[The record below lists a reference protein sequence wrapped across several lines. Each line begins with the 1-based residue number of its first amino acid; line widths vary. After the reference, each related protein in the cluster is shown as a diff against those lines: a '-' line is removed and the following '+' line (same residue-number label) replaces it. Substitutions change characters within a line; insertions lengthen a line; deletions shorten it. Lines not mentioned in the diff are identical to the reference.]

1 MEPTHPLPLPPH
13 FASPPSSPSGPSPTD
28 AYISSLLRFGT
39 TSTMLRTLCGGMHIL
54 DFFTRTPDLYS
65 QVLPASWRA
74 WFRGQDIARVLDF
87 LMRDDVSGFDDGRAQ
102 ADVYDADED
111 DIGKDEDPQ
120 RYADPSAP
128 PPPSLVRFVKDVR
141 MHLLDREWREPPG
154 APTHR
159 LPRPLALGMKVK
171 KLHEVEHFAAFVDRL
186 AKDISSTPVDAGGQG
201 AEPDGE
207 GKRSNEITHVADFG
221 SGQNY
226 LGRALACPPYSRNII
241 AIESREHN
249 IAGAR
254 GIDVLAKLAPKK
266 VVWRNKKEWKKV
278 KDDAKARGEK
288 VKWNRR
294 EEMRNDLNVDG
305 REEACEE
312 CGTNGEKEEVNGAN
326 GDANADEASPLEMTE
341 KAAEDLPEEFRN
353 VGLEDLAAD
362 EVKSTQTKAFSPNN
376 SYTKKKTTLEVSST
390 GRGTIQYV
398 THRLEDGNLSNVIG
412 QILDPS
418 KVDQQPTAEIKEAAS
433 STDTPLLTSSPSV
446 TPTTTAR
453 DPGLMV
459 ISLHSCG
466 NLLHHGLRSL
476 TLNPSV
482 RAVAMIGCCYNL
494 LTERLGP
501 PSYKLPQLRPNH
513 PRLEATAN
521 AHDPHGFPMSA
532 RYAAYRIPGTSG
544 DTGVRLNITARM
556 MAVQAPQN
564 WGPRDS
570 DAFFTRHF
578 YRALLQRVMLERG
591 IVEAPKVRAGTTDN
605 AASGEKDAAGYYV
618 VGGRQVGGPVSPAG
632 TGDESGDP
640 LVIGTLP
647 KSCYRSFVAY
657 VRGAV
662 SKILSAPSVS
672 PYTTTSDTPS
682 SSSTSEDERKR
693 LIAERMTAPALSD
706 ADIAAYEAA
715 YAERRK
721 ELSVVWSLMAFSAGV
736 VEAMIVVD
744 RYCWLREQ
752 EGVKRAWVQTA
763 FEYGL
768 SPRNLVVVGVKG

>member
-1 MEPTHPLPLPPH
+1 MEPKHPLPLPPH
-13 FASPPSSPSGPSPTD
+13 FASLPSSPDGPSPTD

-39 TSTMLRTLCGGMHIL
+39 TSTMLRTLCGGVHIL

-74 WFRGQDIARVLDF
+74 WFAGQSVERVLEF
-87 LMRDDVSGFDDGRAQ
+87 LMRDDVAVYDDGRA
-102 ADVYDADED
+102 
-111 DIGKDEDPQ
+111 GRDPN
-120 RYADPSAP
+120 SP

-141 MHLLDREWREPPG
+141 MHLLDREWREPAG

-159 LPRPLALGMKVK
+159 LPRPMALGMKVK
-171 KLHEVEHFAAFVDRL
+171 KKHEVEHFAAFVDRL
-186 AKDISSTPVDAGGQG
+186 AKDSSS
-201 AEPDGE
+201 
-207 GKRSNEITHVADFG
+207 SNEITHIADFG

-226 LGRALACPPYSRNII
+226 LGRALACPPYNRNII

-254 GIDVLAKLAPKK
+254 EIDVLAKLAPKK

-294 EEMRNDLNVDG
+294 EEMRSDANGDG
-305 REEACEE
+305 TNGDACEE
-312 CGTNGEKEEVNGAN
+312 CADGQKEDDAEVT
-326 GDANADEASPLEMTE
+326 SPAPETTTE
-341 KAAEDLPEEFRN
+341 KAAEELPEELKN
-353 VGLEDLAAD
+353 VGLEELAVDDAATTPS
-362 EVKSTQTKAFSPNN
+362 KPFSPNN
-376 SYTKKKTTLEVSST
+376 TYTKKKTTTTTLEVSSS

-418 KVDQQPTAEIKEAAS
+418 KVSSDQQPSLEIKAAAS
-433 STDTPLLTSSPSV
+433 STDTPLVTSSPAV
-446 TPTTTAR
+446 TPTSKAT

-476 TLNPSV
+476 TLNPRV

-532 RYAAYRIPGTSG
+532 RYAEYVVPGTN
-544 DTGVRLNITARM
+544 DAGVRLNITARM

-564 WGPRDS
+564 WGPADS

-591 IVEAPKVRAGTTDN
+591 VVEAPKVRSSTHEGEEGEGAG
-605 AASGEKDAAGYYV
+605 GYYV
-618 VGGRQVGGPVSPAG
+618 VGGRTVSGPVSPAG

-662 SKILSAPSVS
+662 AKMLSGTPTS
-672 PYTTTSDTPS
+672 PYTTTPSSNPPSTS
-682 SSSTSEDERKR
+682 SSSSSSSQPGGDRTA
-693 LIAERMTAPALSD
+693 LIAATMTSPALSD
-706 ADIAAYEAA
+706 ATIAAYETA
-715 YAERRK
+715 YAERK
-721 ELSVVWSLMAFSAGV
+721 KQLSVVWSLMAYAAGV
-736 VEAMIVVD
+736 VEALIVVD

-752 EGVKRAWVQTA
+752 EGVERAWVQTV

-768 SPRNLVVVGVKG
+768 SPRNLVVVGVKGEGKGE

>member
-1 MEPTHPLPLPPH
+1 MEPKHPLPLPPH
-13 FASPPSSPSGPSPTD
+13 FASLPHSPSGPSPTD
-28 AYISSLLRFGT
+28 VYIDSLLRFGT
-39 TSTMLRTLCGGMHIL
+39 TSTMLRTLCGGVHIL

-74 WFRGQDIARVLDF
+74 WFRGQSVERVLDF
-87 LMRDDVSGFDDGRAQ
+87 LMRDDVAGFDDGRRAQ
-102 ADVYDADED
+102 DDDAYDAADEE
-111 DIGKDEDPQ
+111 IGKDEVPQ
-120 RYADPSAP
+120 GYDAPSAP

-141 MHLLDREWREPPG
+141 MHLLDREWSEPPG
-154 APTHR
+154 ASTHR

-171 KLHEVEHFAAFVDRL
+171 KLHEVEHFAALVDRL
-186 AKDISSTPVDAGGQG
+186 AKDISRCS
-201 AEPDGE
+201 
-207 GKRSNEITHVADFG
+207 SNEITHVADFG

-226 LGRALACPPYSRNII
+226 LGRALACPPYNRNII

-254 GIDVLAKLAPKK
+254 EIDVLAKLAPKK

-294 EEMRNDLNVDG
+294 EEMRQDADVEGN
-305 REEACEE
+305 EEACEE
-312 CGTNGEKEEVNGAN
+312 CGTDVQKGEVNGAN
-326 GDANADEASPLEMTE
+326 GDANADLATTPQDTTK

-353 VGLEDLAAD
+353 
-362 EVKSTQTKAFSPNN
+362 
-376 SYTKKKTTLEVSST
+376 TTLEVSST

-398 THRLEDGNLSNVIG
+398 THRLEDGNLSNVMG

-418 KVDQQPTAEIKEAAS
+418 KIDQQPTAEIKEAAS

-446 TPTTTAR
+446 TPTTTAQ
-453 DPGLMV
+453 DPGVMV

-482 RAVAMIGCCYNL
+482 RAVALIGCCYNL

-521 AHDPHGFPMSA
+521 AHDPHGFPMSKH
-532 RYAAYRIPGTSG
+532 YAEYQIPGTSEC
-544 DTGVRLNITARM
+544 GVRLNITARM

-591 IVEAPKVRAGTTDN
+591 IVEAPKVRASSQN
-605 AASGEKDAAGYYV
+605 NNNKNEEAAENETGYYV
-618 VGGRQVGGPVSPAG
+618 VGGRRVGGPVSPAG

-647 KSCYRSFVAY
+647 KSCYRSFVSY

-662 SKILSAPSVS
+662 SKILSS
-672 PYTTTSDTPS
+672 PCTTSTSTPEQDHR
-682 SSSTSEDERKR
+682 TK

-715 YAERRK
+715 YAERKK
-721 ELSVVWSLMAFSAGV
+721 ELSVVWSLMAFAAGV
-736 VEAMIVVD
+736 VEALIVVD

-752 EGVKRAWVQTA
+752 EGVSRAWVQTA

>member
-1 MEPTHPLPLPPH
+1 MEPKHPLPLPPH
-13 FASPPSSPSGPSPTD
+13 FASLPHSPSGPSPTD
-28 AYISSLLRFGT
+28 VYIDSLLRFGT
-39 TSTMLRTLCGGMHIL
+39 TSTMLRTLCGGVHIL

-74 WFRGQDIARVLDF
+74 WFRGQSVERVLDF
-87 LMRDDVSGFDDGRAQ
+87 LMRDD
-102 ADVYDADED
+102 
-111 DIGKDEDPQ
+111 IGKDEVPQ
-120 RYADPSAP
+120 GYDAPSAP

-141 MHLLDREWREPPG
+141 MHLLDREWSEPPG
-154 APTHR
+154 ASTHR

-171 KLHEVEHFAAFVDRL
+171 KLHEVEHFAALVDRL
-186 AKDISSTPVDAGGQG
+186 AKDISRCS
-201 AEPDGE
+201 
-207 GKRSNEITHVADFG
+207 SNEITHVADFG

-226 LGRALACPPYSRNII
+226 LGRALACPPYNRNII

-254 GIDVLAKLAPKK
+254 EIDVLAKLAPKK
-266 VVWRNKKEWKKV
+266 VVWRNKKEWKK
-278 KDDAKARGEK
+278 
-288 VKWNRR
+288 
-294 EEMRNDLNVDG
+294 
-305 REEACEE
+305 
-312 CGTNGEKEEVNGAN
+312 
-326 GDANADEASPLEMTE
+326 
-341 KAAEDLPEEFRN
+341 FRN
-353 VGLEDLAAD
+353 VGLEELAKD
-362 EVKSTQTKAFSPNN
+362 EANFAPSKPFSPNN

-398 THRLEDGNLSNVIG
+398 THRLEDGNLSNVMG
-412 QILDPS
+412 QILDP
-418 KVDQQPTAEIKEAAS
+418 
-433 STDTPLLTSSPSV
+433 V
-446 TPTTTAR
+446 TPTTTAQ
-453 DPGLMV
+453 DPGVMV

-482 RAVAMIGCCYNL
+482 RAVALIGCCYNL

-521 AHDPHGFPMSA
+521 AHDPHGFPMSKH
-532 RYAAYRIPGTSG
+532 YAEYQIPGTSEC
-544 DTGVRLNITARM
+544 GVRLNITARM

-591 IVEAPKVRAGTTDN
+591 IVEAPKT
-605 AASGEKDAAGYYV
+605 GYYV
-618 VGGRQVGGPVSPAG
+618 VGGRRVGGPVSPAG

-647 KSCYRSFVAY
+647 KSCYRSFVSY

-662 SKILSAPSVS
+662 SKILSS
-672 PYTTTSDTPS
+672 PCTTSTSTPEQDHR
-682 SSSTSEDERKR
+682 TK

-715 YAERRK
+715 YAERKK
-721 ELSVVWSLMAFSAGV
+721 ELSVVWSLMAFAAGV
-736 VEAMIVVD
+736 VEALIVVD

-752 EGVKRAWVQTA
+752 EGVSRAWVQTA

>member
-13 FASPPSSPSGPSPTD
+13 FASLPSSPSGPSPTD

-39 TSTMLRTLCGGMHIL
+39 TSTMLRTLCGGVHIL

-74 WFRGQDIARVLDF
+74 WFRSQEIARILDF

-102 ADVYDADED
+102 ADV
-111 DIGKDEDPQ
+111 
-120 RYADPSAP
+120 AP

-186 AKDISSTPVDAGGQG
+186 AKDISSTNG
-201 AEPDGE
+201 
-207 GKRSNEITHVADFG
+207 ITHVADFG

-266 VVWRNKKEWKKV
+266 VVWRNKKEWK
-278 KDDAKARGEK
+278 R
-288 VKWNRR
+288 
-294 EEMRNDLNVDG
+294 G
-305 REEACEE
+305 REEACDE
-312 CGTNGEKEEVNGAN
+312 CGTNGEKEEVNGEN
-326 GDANADEASPLEMTE
+326 GDANADEASPRETTE
-341 KAAEDLPEEFRN
+341 TAAEGLPEEFRN
-353 VGLEDLAAD
+353 VELEDLASD
-362 EVKSTQTKAFSPNN
+362 EASSTPAKPFSPNN

-532 RYAAYRIPGTSG
+532 RYAAYGIPGTSG

-591 IVEAPKVRAGTTDN
+591 IVEAPKVRTADN
-605 AASGEKDAAGYYV
+605 EGGEKQAAGGYYV

-657 VRGAV
+657 VRSAV
-662 SKILSAPSVS
+662 SKILSAPSA
-672 PYTTTSDTPS
+672 
-682 SSSTSEDERKR
+682 EDERKR
-693 LIAERMTAPALSD
+693 LITERMTAPALSD

-721 ELSVVWSLMAFSAGV
+721 ELSVVWSLMAFAAGV

-752 EGVKRAWVQTA
+752 EGVKRAWVQTG

>member
-1 MEPTHPLPLPPH
+1 
-13 FASPPSSPSGPSPTD
+13 
-28 AYISSLLRFGT
+28 
-39 TSTMLRTLCGGMHIL
+39 
-54 DFFTRTPDLYS
+54 
-65 QVLPASWRA
+65 
-74 WFRGQDIARVLDF
+74 
-87 LMRDDVSGFDDGRAQ
+87 
-102 ADVYDADED
+102 
-111 DIGKDEDPQ
+111 
-120 RYADPSAP
+120 
-128 PPPSLVRFVKDVR
+128 
-141 MHLLDREWREPPG
+141 MHLLDREWSEPPG
-154 APTHR
+154 ASTHR

-171 KLHEVEHFAAFVDRL
+171 KLHEVEHFAALVDRL
-186 AKDISSTPVDAGGQG
+186 AKDISSTPTVEAGSERGLG
-201 AEPDGE
+201 GNGKE
-207 GKRSNEITHVADFG
+207 GRRCSSNEITHVADFG

-226 LGRALACPPYSRNII
+226 LGRALACPPYNRNII

-254 GIDVLAKLAPKK
+254 EIDVLAKLAPKK

-294 EEMRNDLNVDG
+294 EEMRQDADVEGN
-305 REEACEE
+305 EEACEE
-312 CGTNGEKEEVNGAN
+312 CGTDVQKGEVNGAN
-326 GDANADEASPLEMTE
+326 GDANADLATTPQDTTK

-353 VGLEDLAAD
+353 VGLEELAKD
-362 EVKSTQTKAFSPNN
+362 EANFAPSKPFSPNN

-398 THRLEDGNLSNVIG
+398 THRLEDGNLSNVMG

-418 KVDQQPTAEIKEAAS
+418 KIDQQPTAEIKEAAS

-446 TPTTTAR
+446 TPTTTAQ
-453 DPGLMV
+453 DPGVMV

-482 RAVAMIGCCYNL
+482 RAVALIGCCYNL

-521 AHDPHGFPMSA
+521 AHDPHGFPMSKH
-532 RYAAYRIPGTSG
+532 YAEYQIPGTSEC
-544 DTGVRLNITARM
+544 GVRLNITARM

-591 IVEAPKVRAGTTDN
+591 IVEAPKVRASSQN
-605 AASGEKDAAGYYV
+605 NNNKNEEAAENETGYYV
-618 VGGRQVGGPVSPAG
+618 VGGRRVGGPVSPAG

-647 KSCYRSFVAY
+647 KSCYRSFVSY

-662 SKILSAPSVS
+662 SKILSS
-672 PYTTTSDTPS
+672 PCTTSTSTPEQDHR
-682 SSSTSEDERKR
+682 TK

-715 YAERRK
+715 YAERKK
-721 ELSVVWSLMAFSAGV
+721 ELSVVWSLMAFAAGV
-736 VEAMIVVD
+736 VEALIVVD

-752 EGVKRAWVQTA
+752 EGVSRAWVQTA